1 MVAGHRNCAGGR
13 PSAAGSRNAALGTT
27 GDHRDELK
35 VAKVRRI
42 SHPGYGAGQCT
53 FGIRDPWNYDRS
65 RLMYNEG
72 AKFTG
77 KQPYYYWSPVVWGFV
92 SELKH
97 WKTAEEYERARKHVN
112 ENQHFG
118 FSANLWWSI
127 FPGEENIMYA
137 AHLAS
142 KNVVRFNVDTEQMT
156 DVCSYDPGDGRDL
169 SHVRVMGWTTDS
181 KLIVTLGDNN
191 GDVIPEKGGWE
202 IDVKTKKRTYVPVA
216 RDDYSRWPAIASHGH
231 GTFSPDRSMY
241 FRCGGNELRALPSQK
256 LIRTFATWERSPPF
270 SLEHLSWRAS
280 NNWFTSES
288 GGPEWNRI
296 AAKTGKWPTS
306 PLLDKI
312 TIYQIWTDGEIKP
325 LLTTVTTCAWS
336 GKDGAQHWNYEGE
349 PIPDHSRDGRQL
361 IFPSYDGVYSPDD
374 HEAFGSAPWGYCG
387 LFLADL
393 VPAAGNDD
401 RVAPSKPAMLNGV
414 FDPSSRSIRL
424 TWARCTDNVGVD
436 AYNVYRDGQKIATTG
451 FIDYTD
457 TIQGPVSA
465 SYRYSIGAVD
475 VAGNE
480 AKSNEITV
488 SAVADEGGGLSPCF
502 PAFALRIGRCACARR
517 GLCSRVSDPAESADR
532 RSPVIPETFGRS
544 GGSVR
549 RPATARRG
557 RLVTAVFVGLVA
569 PLLPAA
575 ALGAPLPDASS
586 EGAVASPSAAVWQR
600 WEHVLTSARSYGNP
614 YADVTL
620 RVRYTGPGG
629 RSLRAYGFWDG
640 GDTFRIRCAFPIVGT
655 WRWETECSN
664 AAMTYLESDKDR
676 RNTSMTHLMKS
687 LGLLVV
693 GLACVTSLAREF
705 EGLARIRS
713 C

>member
-1 MVAGHRNCAGGR
+1 MSATSRISWIPILLAAVPWSQGVGIARAAAPAR
-13 PSAAGSRNAALGTT
+13 PDRADVALGTT

-72 AKFTG
+72 ANFTG
-77 KQPYYYWSPVVWGFV
+77 KPPYYYWSPVVWGFV

-97 WKTAEEYERARKHVN
+97 WKTVEEYERARKHVN

-127 FPGEENIMYA
+127 FPGEEDIMYA
-137 AHLAS
+137 AQLAS

-169 SHVRVMGWTTDS
+169 SRVRVMGWTTDS

-191 GDVIPEKGGWE
+191 GDVIPEQGGWE
-202 IDVKTKKRTYVPVA
+202 IDVKAKQRTYVPVA

-241 FRCGGNELRALPSQK
+241 FRCGANELRALPSHE
-256 LIRTFATWERSPPF
+256 LIRRFATWERSPPF

-280 NNWFTSES
+280 NNWLTSES

-296 AAKTGKWPTS
+296 PAKTGKWPSS

-401 RVAPSKPAMLNGV
+401 RVAPSKPARLNGV
-414 FDPSSRSIRL
+414 FDSSSRSIRL
-424 TWARCTDNVGVD
+424 TWARCTDHVGVD

-457 TIQGPVSA
+457 TIQGPVSD

-488 SAVADEGGGLSPCF
+488 SA
-502 PAFALRIGRCACARR
+502 AR
-517 GLCSRVSDPAESADR
+517 
-532 RSPVIPETFGRS
+532 
-544 GGSVR
+544 
-549 RPATARRG
+549 
-557 RLVTAVFVGLVA
+557 
-569 PLLPAA
+569 
-575 ALGAPLPDASS
+575 
-586 EGAVASPSAAVWQR
+586 
-600 WEHVLTSARSYGNP
+600 
-614 YADVTL
+614 
-620 RVRYTGPGG
+620 
-629 RSLRAYGFWDG
+629 
-640 GDTFRIRCAFPIVGT
+640 
-655 WRWETECSN
+655 
-664 AAMTYLESDKDR
+664 
-676 RNTSMTHLMKS
+676 
-687 LGLLVV
+687 
-693 GLACVTSLAREF
+693 
-705 EGLARIRS
+705 
-713 C
+713 

>member
-1 MVAGHRNCAGGR
+1 MSATFRTSPWIPVLLAALPWSQGR
-13 PSAAGSRNAALGTT
+13 GIARAADPARPDRANVALGTT

-53 FGIRDPWNYDRS
+53 FGIRDPWNHDRS

-72 AKFTG
+72 ANFTG
-77 KQPYYYWSPVVWGFV
+77 KPPYYYWSPVVWGFV

-97 WKTAEEYERARKHVN
+97 WKTVEEYERARKHVN

-127 FPGEENIMYA
+127 FPGEEDIMYA

-202 IDVKTKKRTYVPVA
+202 IDVKAKKRTYFPVA

-241 FRCGGNELRALPSQK
+241 FRCGGNELRTLPSQK

-374 HEAFGSAPWGYCG
+374 HLAFGSAPWGYCG

-393 VPAAGNDD
+393 VPAVGNND
-401 RVAPSKPAMLNGV
+401 RVPPSMPARLNGV

-424 TWARCTDNVGVD
+424 TWARCTDSVGVD
-436 AYNVYRDGQKIATTG
+436 AYNVYRDGQKITTTG

-457 TIQGPVSA
+457 TIKGPVSA

-488 SAVADEGGGLSPCF
+488 SA
-502 PAFALRIGRCACARR
+502 AR
-517 GLCSRVSDPAESADR
+517 
-532 RSPVIPETFGRS
+532 
-544 GGSVR
+544 
-549 RPATARRG
+549 
-557 RLVTAVFVGLVA
+557 
-569 PLLPAA
+569 
-575 ALGAPLPDASS
+575 
-586 EGAVASPSAAVWQR
+586 
-600 WEHVLTSARSYGNP
+600 
-614 YADVTL
+614 
-620 RVRYTGPGG
+620 
-629 RSLRAYGFWDG
+629 
-640 GDTFRIRCAFPIVGT
+640 
-655 WRWETECSN
+655 
-664 AAMTYLESDKDR
+664 
-676 RNTSMTHLMKS
+676 
-687 LGLLVV
+687 
-693 GLACVTSLAREF
+693 
-705 EGLARIRS
+705 
-713 C
+713 

>member
-1 MVAGHRNCAGGR
+1 MRTTFRTASWI
-13 PSAAGSRNAALGTT
+13 PFLLAALSWSQCSGFARAADPEQPDRAHIALGTT
-27 GDHRDELK
+27 GGHPDELK
-35 VAKVRRI
+35 VARVRRI
-42 SHPGYGAGQCT
+42 SHPGYAAGQCT

-65 RLMYNEG
+65 RLMYHEG
-72 AKFTG
+72 GKFTG
-77 KQPYYYWSPVVWGFV
+77 EQPYYYWSPVVWGFV

-97 WKTAEEYERARKHVN
+97 WKTVEEYERARKHVN
-112 ENQHFG
+112 EERHFG
-118 FSANLWWSI
+118 FSHNLWWSV

-202 IDVKTKKRTYVPVA
+202 IDVQAKKRTYVPVA

-241 FRCGGNELRALPSQK
+241 FRCGVNELRALPSQE

-280 NNWFTSES
+280 NKWFTSES

-296 AAKTGKWPTS
+296 AAKTGKWPTR

-312 TIYQIWTDGEIKP
+312 TIYQIWTDGKIQP

-336 GKDGAQHWNYEGE
+336 GEDGVQHWNYEGE

-361 IFPSYDGVYSPDD
+361 IFPSYDGVYSHDD
-374 HEAFGSAPWGYCG
+374 HQAFGSTPWGYCG

-401 RVAPSKPAMLNGV
+401 RVAPSKPATLDGV

-424 TWARCTDNVGVD
+424 AWARCTDNAGVD
-436 AYNVYRDGQKIATTG
+436 AYNVYRDGEKIAATG
-451 FIDYTD
+451 FIDYID
-457 TIQGPVSA
+457 TIQGPVLA
-465 SYRYSIGAVD
+465 SYRYSVGAVD

-480 AKSNEITV
+480 ARSSEITV
-488 SAVADEGGGLSPCF
+488 
-502 PAFALRIGRCACARR
+502 PAH
-517 GLCSRVSDPAESADR
+517 AE
-532 RSPVIPETFGRS
+532 ET
-544 GGSVR
+544 SVR
-549 RPATARRG
+549 AKEP
-557 RLVTAVFVGLVA
+557 
-569 PLLPAA
+569 
-575 ALGAPLPDASS
+575 
-586 EGAVASPSAAVWQR
+586 Q
-600 WEHVLTSARSYGNP
+600 
-614 YADVTL
+614 
-620 RVRYTGPGG
+620 
-629 RSLRAYGFWDG
+629 
-640 GDTFRIRCAFPIVGT
+640 
-655 WRWETECSN
+655 
-664 AAMTYLESDKDR
+664 
-676 RNTSMTHLMKS
+676 
-687 LGLLVV
+687 
-693 GLACVTSLAREF
+693 
-705 EGLARIRS
+705 
-713 C
+713 